1 MTTDTL
7 EALREA
13 AVNAATALEVMGL
26 SEAVVVNGERDL
38 KAEALTVANRLRLAL
53 SRIDAA
59 LAASPAPTL
68 GVERERPFGLSPL
81 EQARIKAPLIE
92 ALNAAWEHGNAC
104 GEGDNPEPFDPV
116 ARATAV
122 LDHIG
127 DATTKVSTLGVEGVA
142 RIIRQHVKGA
152 TIISPRGHL
161 LPGLG
166 VEGAEV
172 AARAIIAA
180 MEKQDGATLGVARTK
195 ATIWKHWRNQNG
207 QTLEDRFTA
216 AAEEIAAME
225 KNDG

>member
-1 MTTDTL
+1 MATDTL

-59 LAASPAPTL
+59 LAPDHIGNSTTMVPTL
-68 GVERERPFGLSPL
+68 GVA
-81 EQARIKAPLIE
+81 QI
-92 ALNAAWEHGNAC
+92 
-104 GEGDNPEPFDPV
+104 
-116 ARATAV
+116 
-122 LDHIG
+122 
-127 DATTKVSTLGVEGVA
+127 
-142 RIIRQHVKGA
+142 
-152 TIISPRGHL
+152 
-161 LPGLG
+161 
-166 VEGAEV
+166 
-172 AARAIIAA
+172 
-180 MEKQDGATLGVARTK
+180 K

-207 QTLEDRFTA
+207 QTLEDRFTS